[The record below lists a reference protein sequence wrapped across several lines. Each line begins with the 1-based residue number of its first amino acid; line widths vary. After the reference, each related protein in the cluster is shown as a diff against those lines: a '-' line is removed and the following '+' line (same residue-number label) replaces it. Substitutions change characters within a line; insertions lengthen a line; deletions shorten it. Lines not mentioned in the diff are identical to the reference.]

1 MIRPFLLLGA
11 AALACT
17 PADDRALQLDGPEL
31 VVVDHY
37 GPVRG
42 PVPMLSDGSV
52 PDEVGITV
60 TPAEIASVEGLVVS
74 AKAAGEATVD
84 VVWKG
89 QKASWRLRVDPR
101 VTLKI
106 LEPPASLKVGERQPL
121 HLQAML
127 GGEPSEPGE
136 IAWSSNDPAIAT
148 VSSAGEVAGVAPG
161 VAYITAEKGDSRA
174 MVEIAIT
181 P

>member
-1 MIRPFLLLGA
+1 MIRPLLFLGFA
-11 AALACT
+11 SLACT

-60 TPAEIASVEGLVVS
+60 TPAEIATVEGLVIS
-74 AKAAGEATVD
+74 AKAAGDATVD

-106 LEPPASLKVGERQPL
+106 LEPPAALKVGDRQPL
-121 HLQAML
+121 HLQAEL
-127 GGEPSEPGE
+127 GGQPSEPGE
-136 IAWSSNDPAIAT
+136 IAWSTNDAEIAT
-148 VSSAGEVAGVAPG
+148 VSEAGEVLGVAPG
-161 VAYITAEKGDSRA
+161 VVYITAAKGDSRA
-174 MVEIAIT
+174 MVEISIT